1 MEKTKAKTDRG
12 TVIKIIQSVLCITYA
27 AVMAVQ
33 AINIYTSGT
42 AARAAD
48 PRAVIYSQEIAA
60 DAILKGLP
68 VLVLAVTVTVVAA
81 CLGVKNRNKPYTDVE
96 YTRDLMAARVKEPS
110 AEMKAERSKQ
120 KKLLIGG
127 WTGFALAMVPIVLYM
142 TNANNFAQ
150 SDPKGLEAVLAA
162 MVLFVVPWAAVGIGI
177 LSIAFILRDKSIRK
191 ETEYARKCEKGENGH
206 EAPKSHGKA
215 VIAVRCVVLVL
226 AVTFIILGINNGSAK
241 AVLSKAITI
250 CTECVGLG

>member
-1 MEKTKAKTDRG
+1 
-12 TVIKIIQSVLCITYA
+12 
-27 AVMAVQ
+27 
-33 AINIYTSGT
+33 
-42 AARAAD
+42 
-48 PRAVIYSQEIAA
+48 
-60 DAILKGLP
+60 
-68 VLVLAVTVTVVAA
+68 
-81 CLGVKNRNKPYTDVE
+81 
-96 YTRDLMAARVKEPS
+96 
-110 AEMKAERSKQ
+110 
-120 KKLLIGG
+120 
-127 WTGFALAMVPIVLYM
+127 
-142 TNANNFAQ
+142 
-150 SDPKGLEAVLAA
+150 

-191 ETEYARKCEKGENGH
+191 ETEYARNCEKGENGH